1 MSRPR
6 SPAPRDHRLLTTD
19 ENLALAVDL
28 VKRHFVE
35 LGLGL
40 LTQTEADQ
48 TVRIAEW
55 RQMADSLERDLPD
68 IAAEL
73 RKRAARLDEGHR
85 GS

>member
-1 MSRPR
+1 M
-6 SPAPRDHRLLTTD
+6 
-19 ENLALAVDL
+19 
-28 VKRHFVE
+28 
-35 LGLGL
+35 